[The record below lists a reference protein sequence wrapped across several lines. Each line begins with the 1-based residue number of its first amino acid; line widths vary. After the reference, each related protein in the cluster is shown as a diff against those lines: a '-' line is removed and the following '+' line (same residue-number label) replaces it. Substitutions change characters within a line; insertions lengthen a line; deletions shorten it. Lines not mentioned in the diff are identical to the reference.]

1 VFKVYGQNDMPKD
14 EIEPYF
20 IGKIIAQKWAMAN
33 ELYLYESVANLGFG
47 FSYTEKTSMPLCC

>member
-1 VFKVYGQNDMPKD
+1 MPKD

-33 ELYLYESVANLGFG
+33 ELYLHESVANLGFG
-47 FSYTEKTSMPLCC
+47 FSYTEKTSMPLYC